1 MSRRF
6 DSARAKLVRAEE
18 HRKTIEPEIKR
29 FVESQPI
36 TLRSKHNLAD
46 SAETIRFAYSASS
59 VAPIP
64 ARWAVVAG
72 DAIQNIRAA
81 LDHAI
86 WAIVVKETGVQF
98 AESNAPKI
106 DFPITDEPSRFPKK
120 RLVQIGIPPPL
131 IAVIERA
138 QPYVRNRSAPRD
150 DVLWLLR
157 TLSNVDKHR
166 LLHVVAM
173 VPEEVVITTTPFLV
187 NGNVEIVNKGVVK
200 KGAEVV
206 RFTASRPSVRTR
218 VDVSCEFRAGICIE
232 ATSESRAV
240 AIDVGLRGMHER
252 AAEIITGLDPGSH
265 RAQRRK
271 R

>member
-6 DSARAKLVRAEE
+6 DSARSKLARAEA
-18 HRKTIEPEIKR
+18 HRKSIEPEIKC
-29 FVESQPI
+29 FVESDPI
-36 TLRSKHNLAD
+36 TLRSRHNLGGVVGP
-46 SAETIRFAYSASS
+46 IRFAYSATG

-64 ARWAVVAG
+64 VQWAAVAG

-81 LDHAI
+81 LDHGI
-86 WAIVVKETGVQF
+86 WAIVVKAKGVHF

-106 DFPITDEPSRFPKK
+106 DFPITDQPSRFPKK
-120 RLVQIGIPPPL
+120 RLALLGISPPL
-131 IAVIERA
+131 IAVIEQA
-138 QPYVRNRSAPRD
+138 QPYARNQGAPRD

-173 VPEEVVITTTPFLV
+173 VPEEVMINTTPFLV
-187 NGNVEIVNKGVVK
+187 NGNVEIVNKGVIK
-200 KGAEVV
+200 KGAELVC
-206 RFTASRPSVRTR
+206 FTASRPSVRMK
-218 VDVSCEFRAGICIE
+218 VEVSCEFRAGICIE

-240 AIDVGLRGMHER
+240 AIDTGLRGMHER
-252 AAEIITGLDPGSH
+252 AAEIIATLDPGS
-265 RAQRRK
+265 RTARRRK